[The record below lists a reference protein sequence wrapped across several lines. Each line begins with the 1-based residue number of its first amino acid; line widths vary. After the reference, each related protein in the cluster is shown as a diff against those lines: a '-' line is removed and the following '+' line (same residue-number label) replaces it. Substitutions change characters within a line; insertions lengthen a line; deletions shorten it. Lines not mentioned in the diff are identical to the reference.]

1 MQRIFIFT
9 LYSAWLKT
17 CLYNVSINWFV
28 MYKNCM
34 PCELSFIVASIIML
48 WRTINITAFQN
59 DECYSPKFEGKGC
72 TAWNILPKILQT
84 HSYLLTAS
92 LSRCLT
98 VSLLQFLS
106 FKFEFFM
113 LLAEKLGF
121 TFTLGI
127 TTYWILITWC
137 LWLTLT
143 SGKII
148 MLCLNN

>member
-1 MQRIFIFT
+1 MINATVPNLRVKVVLLEI
-9 LYSAWLKT
+9 YCLKY
-17 CLYNVSINWFV
+17 C
-28 MYKNCM
+28 K
-34 PCELSFIVASIIML
+34 
-48 WRTINITAFQN
+48 
-59 DECYSPKFEGKGC
+59 
-72 TAWNILPKILQT
+72 T

-127 TTYWILITWC
+127 TTY
-137 LWLTLT
+137 
-143 SGKII
+143 
-148 MLCLNN
+148 